1 MPTQSGGTHRII
13 VTFNVRDFR
22 GSERFGIRTMSPGEL
37 LAIMGDK
44 R

>member
-1 MPTQSGGTHRII
+1 

-22 GSERFGIRTMSPGEL
+22 GSEGLGIRTISPAEL

-44 R
+44 K